1 MTDVQSVPVTT
12 IGIVCAAEDEALL
25 RALLDGFE
33 PIARP
38 DRGFYLAFEEDRLEL
53 RQAGDRQGIWVSS
66 EEIDRRLAGQFLL
79 GRACGLPAPGLHILD
94 ATGGMGVDALAL
106 ARKGARV
113 DVAER
118 EPMLWALLK
127 DLIRRVG
134 VAEVTAILA
143 DSAELMAGD
152 ARYDVIY
159 LDPMFPARRK
169 KALPGKRMQYL
180 GALLADSAME
190 SSDDPFDIRL
200 VELARCHARS
210 RVVLKRRLKDPAA
223 IPPDWSLKGRSV
235 RYDVFRGLA

>member
-1 MTDVQSVPVTT
+1 VTDVQSGPATT

-38 DRGFYLAFEEDRLEL
+38 DRGFYLSFEEECLQL
-53 RQAGDRQGIWVSS
+53 RQAGDTRGIWVSG
-66 EEIDRRLAGQFLL
+66 EEIERRLAGQFLL
-79 GRACGLPAPGLHILD
+79 GRACGLPAPGLHVLD

-180 GALLADSAME
+180 GALLADSGME
-190 SSDDPFDIRL
+190 SADGPFDVSL
-200 VELARCHARS
+200 VQLARRHARS
-210 RVVLKRRLKDPAA
+210 RVVLKRRLKDPAV